1 MGTDDTTPSDP
12 EDRWPLIREWREP
25 GQYIRVTVDDQHRGC
40 VSLEGRGS
48 MPGARALVDLM
59 ERVRDEIGHEHKIA
73 ALVDLRKL
81 TGSPLRA
88 QFVIGKWLFSRKH
101 QVSGIAVF
109 GGKPI
114 EMKLA
119 KAIMK
124 IARMRNASFF
134 DHLAPALNFLGW
146 PDDIYP

>member
-1 MGTDDTTPSDP
+1 MGTDTNNGDHDA
-12 EDRWPLIREWREP
+12 RWSIVREWREP
-25 GQYIRVTVDDQHRGC
+25 GQFIRITVDDQHRGC
-40 VSLEGRGS
+40 VYLEGRGS

-73 ALVDLRKL
+73 ALVDLREL
-81 TGSPLRA
+81 SGSPIRA
-88 QFVIGKWLFSRKH
+88 QFVIGKWLFSRKQ
-101 QVSGIAVF
+101 QVERIAVF

-134 DHLAPALNFLGW
+134 DHLAPSLRFLGW